1 VTAERPVRES
11 FRSVLAVETAPV
23 IVRLKRSSIVTEKDR
38 SNPDRQREIV
48 RRERATQVV
57 VIGIDHSRVAA
68 DDR

>member
-1 VTAERPVRES
+1 
-11 FRSVLAVETAPV
+11 V

-38 SNPDRQREIV
+38 SNPDRQRGVV

-57 VIGIDHSRVAA
+57 VIGIDHPRVAA